1 MIEVSTSLT
10 RILLSLGVDL
20 EGNTFLKVLLL
31 VMFSLVLFLYCVGVE
46 EMVWDARQ
54 GKKTRCRAR
63 QRETLTTN

>member
-54 GKKTRCRAR
+54 GKKK
-63 QRETLTTN
+63 QDVEQDKEKP